1 MNGIIQTAAQYD
13 KGALSSL
20 NQVVSTIA
28 KSEIPPPRVIT
39 PPLPP
44 RTPEHQM
51 FSSNSFTRSE
61 NDKETDSGPPQTSEI
76 LRILTFDEYVDS
88 DAGHVG
94 GNNDEET
101 PDYNYGEVNVEEAKR
116 NEQESK
122 LITEEINKMKSECSE
137 RYHKIRPEN
146 KWKLPSGKFAEDI
159 LYEYTL
165 NLEYER
171 YLS

>member
-1 MNGIIQTAAQYD
+1 MDDENHQHIFNVQ
-13 KGALSSL
+13 
-20 NQVVSTIA
+20 
-28 KSEIPPPRVIT
+28 IPPPRVIT

-44 RTPEHQM
+44 QTPEHQM

-61 NDKETDSGPPQTSEI
+61 NDKETDSDETDSDGTSTDK
-76 LRILTFDEYVDS
+76 RDPKNLTFDEYVDS

-122 LITEEINKMKSECSE
+122 LITEEINKMKSEYSE